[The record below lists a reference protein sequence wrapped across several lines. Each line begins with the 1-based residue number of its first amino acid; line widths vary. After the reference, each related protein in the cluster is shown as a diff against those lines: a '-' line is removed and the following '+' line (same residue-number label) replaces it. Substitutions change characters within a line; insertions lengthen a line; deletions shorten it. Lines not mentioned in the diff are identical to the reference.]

1 MYRFRNIR
9 ELAAQLERPDCP
21 DHFLMALDDRKI
33 EIDPEAVRRMLQ
45 VSAEGDYPLVYS
57 HYRERDSSGA
67 VENHPVIPYQPGSLR
82 DDFDFGAVVCV
93 NRRLLAQLPDSLL
106 DTEYADG
113 GFYISRLFL
122 SVLGDGIRMI
132 PEYLYTAAK
141 TDYRLS
147 GQKQHDYVD
156 PRRREYQLSMEKALT
171 LFLRSRKALAPVLK
185 RSVNLSE
192 GEFALGA
199 SVVIP
204 VRNRVRTIRDAVES
218 ALSQVTDFPFNVI
231 VVDNGSTDGTSE
243 ALAAFSDSRL
253 VVLSPAPEEN
263 LQIGGCWNKAV
274 NSRHCGRFAV
284 QLDSDDLYSSS
295 DTLQRIV
302 DKFRKEKCGMVIGS
316 YTMTDFSLNTL
327 PPGLIDHKE
336 WTDTNGANNALR
348 INGLGAPRAFFT
360 PLIREI
366 GFPNTSYGE
375 DYAVALRISRDYR
388 IGRIYDSLYLC
399 RRWDGNSDAALS
411 VEKTNA
417 NNYYKDFLRTVE
429 LNARMR
435 K

>member
-21 DHFLMALDDRKI
+21 DHFLMALDDREI

-171 LFLRSRKALAPVLK
+171 IFLRSRKALAPVLK

-253 VVLSPAPEEN
+253 VVLSPSPEEN

-284 QLDSDDLYSSS
+284 QLDSDDLYSST

-302 DKFRKEKCGMVIGS
+302 EMFRKEKCGMVIGS

>member
-21 DHFLMALDDRKI
+21 DHFLMALDDREI

-106 DTEYADG
+106 DTGYADG

-192 GEFALGA
+192 GEFALVA

-243 ALAAFSDSRL
+243 ALAAFSNSRL
-253 VVLSPAPEEN
+253 VVLSPSPEEN

-284 QLDSDDLYSSS
+284 QLDSDDLYSST

-302 DKFRKEKCGMVIGS
+302 EMFRKEKCGMVIGS